1 MPNTR
6 TSSLPL
12 NRRQAMALGLGAAA
26 ASALPMRSAFA
37 ADKVIF
43 RTNWLFYGSHAIFF
57 LGIDK
62 GYYGQDNLD
71 VVV

>member
-1 MPNTR
+1 
-6 TSSLPL
+6 
-12 NRRQAMALGLGAAA
+12 MALGLGAAA
-26 ASALPMRSAFA
+26 VSAVPMRSAFA

-71 VVV
+71 VYGELLGCSSADVDRLRAE